1 MFRHAPNIDMLRSRL
16 TSSHFVLRRNITT
29 ETIPSSSSPEL
40 LPFPSRERSRTAA
53 KLSPS
58 HRPVAVQSSPSP
70 QPQPRSSPAEP
81 PIARRAPESPLALP
95 YLFPRNF
102 GQNQRL
108 SVPDSTRALLEEL
121 TNSFDAPIRYAF
133 AYGSGVFTQDG
144 YSRDGVRLYSG
155 FFARCPLGTRL
166 TKPSLFRQPAPLLDF
181 VFAVNHPSHWHSM
194 NLHQYPSHYPLHAR
208 MFGSEVI
215 ARVQRISPG
224 IWFNTYVSISGTVC
238 SSPTVAQKIQRLIF
252 AVCKSIK
259 YGVTTVDNLCSDLL
273 SWNTLYLSGRM
284 HKPIRIIKD
293 DARVRLTQQVNLVS
307 ALRVALLTLPDK
319 FDERRLFERMAG
331 FSYAGDPRMS
341 VPGGE
346 NRGKVA
352 NIVSAQ
358 APQFRELYQR
368 LANGLP
374 SVRWRVGSSTI
385 EASSLAFL
393 FVDMSFGSR
402 MSYFIYFFAAR
413 HFCACSRGSVAQTP
427 LKPFP
432 PSRNQICYRICL
444 P

>member
-1 MFRHAPNIDMLRSRL
+1 
-16 TSSHFVLRRNITT
+16 
-29 ETIPSSSSPEL
+29 
-40 LPFPSRERSRTAA
+40 
-53 KLSPS
+53 
-58 HRPVAVQSSPSP
+58 
-70 QPQPRSSPAEP
+70 
-81 PIARRAPESPLALP
+81 
-95 YLFPRNF
+95 
-102 GQNQRL
+102 
-108 SVPDSTRALLEEL
+108 
-121 TNSFDAPIRYAF
+121 
-133 AYGSGVFTQDG
+133 
-144 YSRDGVRLYSG
+144 
-155 FFARCPLGTRL
+155 
-166 TKPSLFRQPAPLLDF
+166 
-181 VFAVNHPSHWHSM
+181 
-194 NLHQYPSHYPLHAR
+194 

-238 SSPTVAQKIQRLIF
+238 SSPTVTQKTHRLIF

-307 ALRVALLTLPDK
+307 ALRVALLTLPDE
-319 FDERRLFERMAG
+319 FDEKRLFERIAG

-374 SVRWRVGSSTI
+374 SVHWRVGSSTI
-385 EASSLAFL
+385 EASSLAFF

-402 MSYFIYFFAAR
+402 MSYFFFPLQQDTSARARAALLR
-413 HFCACSRGSVAQTP
+413 KLPSNLFHRLETKYATDVASLGPEAPSYENDPSAFWTKVGADKRLADNIDSGAHLTMSCPYLSNLMRIGIEMRAIVRWPATVQSLKGVITTGAAKSVRYGVA
-427 LKPFP
+427 KVGKWWR
-432 PSRNQICYRICL
+432 S
-444 P
+444 